1 MGRRVFFLLLLS
13 QTFVLW
19 GGVAADDISP
29 AGSVPKPFTDSLP
42 PATPVHSEDQ
52 GNDKVEIELDERG
65 DAKVLE
71 DGDEDEETLLVN
83 YKSKYQHFWI
93 YDTLN
98 DDGGYSKKLYIEG
111 QLQSSTRDE
120 YVYHESLVHP
130 VMLAHPSPK
139 RVVILGGGE
148 GATLRTVLSHRTV
161 EKCSMVE
168 LDRAIIEQCN
178 KHMPEMNDGAF
189 TSPRSELLISDAYKF
204 AKKYAK
210 SGKPKYDVAIMD
222 ILDPEDI
229 VIANNRAAAHLYEDR
244 FFKYISQRLLT
255 DDGVFVMQ
263 AGGTSAIGSYFE
275 QKFDLIEAML
285 SRFFEDVLRY
295 MVYVPSF
302 SAEWS
307 FLLGC
312 KKAADCRRISLHS
325 HENVMGYI
333 KAEMKARGVPAKN
346 RKFYDHITHFR
357 LFSMPPSLRRD
368 D

>member
-42 PATPVHSEDQ
+42 PATPPATPVHSEDQ
-52 GNDKVEIELDERG
+52 GNDKVEIELDERGDAKVLEDG

-139 RVVILGGGE
+139 P
-148 GATLRTVLSHRTV
+148 HR
-161 EKCSMVE
+161 
-168 LDRAIIEQCN
+168 
-178 KHMPEMNDGAF
+178 
-189 TSPRSELLISDAYKF
+189 
-204 AKKYAK
+204 
-210 SGKPKYDVAIMD
+210 
-222 ILDPEDI
+222 
-229 VIANNRAAAHLYEDR
+229 
-244 FFKYISQRLLT
+244 
-255 DDGVFVMQ
+255 
-263 AGGTSAIGSYFE
+263 
-275 QKFDLIEAML
+275 
-285 SRFFEDVLRY
+285 
-295 MVYVPSF
+295 
-302 SAEWS
+302 W
-307 FLLGC
+307 
-312 KKAADCRRISLHS
+312 
-325 HENVMGYI
+325 
-333 KAEMKARGVPAKN
+333 
-346 RKFYDHITHFR
+346 
-357 LFSMPPSLRRD
+357 
-368 D
+368 